1 MAGAYH
7 PEEVF
12 FKAAIS
18 RSPSSYSHLFLIC
31 RATMIDFL
39 KLLILTA
46 VPTTQNQKALS
57 VEILALRQQLALLKL
72 KKPRPPL
79 KNLDRLFWI
88 AVSKLRHNW
97 RNMLVIV
104 KPETVIGWHQK
115 GFRLFWKIKCR
126 NGKRGRP
133 KISIEVRNLIR
144 KISTENPTWGSP
156 RIEGELSKLGYT
168 VRKSTVE
175 KYMVKKPKP
184 LSPTWRTFL
193 KNHAKDIVACDFFTV
208 PTITFSTLYVFFFIE
223 HTRRKIVHFN
233 ISTSP
238 FSEWAANQLTH
249 AFPYDAAPKYLICDR
264 DPKFQ
269 GAFRKRAKVMN
280 ISQILT
286 APKSPKMNA
295 VCERVIGT
303 LRRECLNHCII
314 LNEKHLHRI
323 LTEYINEYYNKTR
336 THQSLS
342 NDCPEPRAID
352 PPENGTVIST
362 PILGGLHHRYTRK
375 AAG

>member
-7 PEEVF
+7 PEELF

-57 VEILALRQQLALLKL
+57 VEILA
-72 KKPRPPL
+72 
-79 KNLDRLFWI
+79 
-88 AVSKLRHNW
+88 
-97 RNMLVIV
+97 
-104 KPETVIGWHQK
+104 
-115 GFRLFWKIKCR
+115 
-126 NGKRGRP
+126 
-133 KISIEVRNLIR
+133 
-144 KISTENPTWGSP
+144 
-156 RIEGELSKLGYT
+156 
-168 VRKSTVE
+168 
-175 KYMVKKPKP
+175 
-184 LSPTWRTFL
+184 
-193 KNHAKDIVACDFFTV
+193 
-208 PTITFSTLYVFFFIE
+208 
-223 HTRRKIVHFN
+223 
-233 ISTSP
+233 
-238 FSEWAANQLTH
+238 
-249 AFPYDAAPKYLICDR
+249 
-264 DPKFQ
+264 
-269 GAFRKRAKVMN
+269 
-280 ISQILT
+280 
-286 APKSPKMNA
+286 PKMNA

-375 AAG
+375 AVG